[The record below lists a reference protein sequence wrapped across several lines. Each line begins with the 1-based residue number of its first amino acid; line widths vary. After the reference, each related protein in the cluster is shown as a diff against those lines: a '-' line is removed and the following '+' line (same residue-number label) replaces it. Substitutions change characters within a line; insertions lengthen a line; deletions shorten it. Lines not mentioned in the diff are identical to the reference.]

1 MFKIIS
7 KKRRKVITK
16 HGKKVY
22 IQKKFITLQNGD
34 ITIQI
39 KSIKFT
45 KMKKPI
51 EKPVFDENTPGWNQD
66 IQDVFKKY
74 PPIPIEGEEKPTEA
88 ILEENPKWHPEEN
101 FQWNPYGLIRKYGK
115 NRTPKGEPYCL
126 NFLPTKYTE
135 HKLSNNEVEEDKKDD
150 VTNML
155 SDYHQKVKEHIEFLE
170 NLNIDADITLD
181 LDDVIYD
188 LMKRNISFVE
198 EVYGVKD
205 VHLEITDYYYLY
217 RTYPRI
223 AEELWNHPEN
233 YISSELIEGAIEF
246 YNELVELVGGEDR
259 IQIVTSSM
267 ENVIPLKNK
276 MIKETFGFNCKVIH
290 SIFGTYEKHIFTK
303 GTFLIEDHVGNL
315 KDHTTRNQCGGVIF
329 NHMKLS
335 YIEVLCKQE
344 GFEHVT
350 TYKEVLE
357 SVKSYLS
364 VKKCLKNLNFI

>member
-1 MFKIIS
+1 MLVIKTKLTFIKRH
-7 KKRRKVITK
+7 KKTK
-16 HGKKVY
+16 SGKKIY
-22 IQKKFITLQNGD
+22 K
-34 ITIQI
+34 
-39 KSIKFT
+39 
-45 KMKKPI
+45 
-51 EKPVFDENTPGWNQD
+51 
-66 IQDVFKKY
+66 KKY
-74 PPIPIEGEEKPTEA
+74 FRSLYVNDIHVGMVTKVSITRGAGKLIEPIKPENCMGYNKELYEFFKANPPIPIDVIENVSKGSFDKLNDDNLPEGFEISFSEDINK
-88 ILEENPKWHPEEN
+88 
-101 FQWNPYGLIRKYGK
+101 
-115 NRTPKGEPYCL
+115 
-126 NFLPTKYTE
+126 
-135 HKLSNNEVEEDKKDD
+135 KL
-150 VTNML
+150 
-155 SDYHQKVKEHIEFLE
+155 VKEHIEFLE
-170 NLNIDADITLD
+170 NLNIDAVITLD

-267 ENVIPLKNK
+267 ENVIPLKNR

-290 SIFGTYEKHIFTK
+290 SIFGKYEKHIFTK

>member
-1 MFKIIS
+1 MKNEDFIFIKKMFKKRKKFKQYLKINGKVICHIKDIKIS
-7 KKRRKVITK
+7 KNKVP
-16 HGKKVY
+16 Y
-22 IQKKFITLQNGD
+22 I
-34 ITIQI
+34 
-39 KSIKFT
+39 
-45 KMKKPI
+45 P
-51 EKPVFDENTPGWNQD
+51 PVFDENSLGWNQD
-66 IQDVFKKY
+66 LQDFFKAN
-74 PPIPIEGEEKPTEA
+74 PPIPIENYQEKPTEA
-88 ILEENPKWHPEEN
+88 INK
-101 FQWNPYGLIRKYGK
+101 
-115 NRTPKGEPYCL
+115 
-126 NFLPTKYTE
+126 
-135 HKLSNNEVEEDKKDD
+135 KL
-150 VTNML
+150 L
-155 SDYHQKVKEHIEFLE
+155 KEHIEFLE
-170 NLNIDADITLD
+170 NLNIDAGITLD

-246 YNELVELVGGEDR
+246 YNELVELVGGEDK

-290 SIFGTYEKHIFTK
+290 SIFGKYEKHIFTK

-329 NHMKLS
+329 NHMKLA
-335 YIEVLCKQE
+335 YIEELCKQE